1 MHNHHKREVMTI
13 TMNKTKTDIRTLNT
27 ESLQVRSLADGKKQI
42 SGYALTFNEPSKPMP
57 FIEYIKPEAL
67 DGVDLSQ
74 VLLLYGHEY
83 NNILARA
90 DSGTLTTVLDKKGL
104 FFRATLADTQ
114 LANDVYADIEAGNVK
129 GCSFGFQLP
138 DVGGDQWVTDEQGN
152 TIHIITQIASISEL
166 TVTALPAY
174 AETSVQIERDYQKF
188 IKNGETRMADQSK
201 ESDASQSTAKPTD
214 DLSALETLVKALS
227 AKVDGLTAPAE
238 PDKPE
243 TPAPASDD
251 AEQRDDDTPEI
262 QDDATDKTAEEPT
275 KPAKSDEP
283 APATEPAKPAEK
295 PAPSSSATPATAPQ
309 QQQTDDKKEGT
320 RSMPKDITPENQKE
334 KQEVRSFI
342 DYLESKGEKRDGVTT
357 VGNEAVIPTQI
368 LNLQE
373 QPNDPANL
381 AQYANRQSVK
391 APKGDLPIL
400 QKATARLVTKAEL
413 AENPDLASFG
423 IKEVDYSVET
433 LAGVLPVSYEL
444 ISDGAVNIPSIVS
457 NYVNEARALTEQEK
471 IGAVL
476 QKATAVT
483 ATTADDLKD
492 AYNHDLTYYN
502 RMIVASESAYAEIDK
517 LKDGNGRYLFQ
528 DSITSASGKTLFGA
542 PVVVVP
548 DTVLGK
554 AGESH
559 LFIGDVKAFVLEAYK
574 DEVTVK
580 WTDNDIWGDKAS
592 VYLRADFKV
601 ADDKAGKFITFTPAT
616 ATAPKA

>member
-1 MHNHHKREVMTI
+1 MDKQIN
-13 TMNKTKTDIRTLNT
+13 IRTLNSD
-27 ESLQVRSLADGKKQI
+27 SLQVRSLDDGAKQI

-57 FIEYIKPEAL
+57 FIEYIQPEAL

-90 DSGTLTTVLDKKGL
+90 DSGTLETALDKKGL
-104 FFRATLADTQ
+104 FFRATLTNTQ

-138 DVGGDQWVTDEQGN
+138 DVGGDQWVTDDAGN
-152 TIHIITQIASISEL
+152 TVHIITQIKAISEISL
-166 TVTALPAY
+166 TPLPAY
-174 AETSVQIERDYQKF
+174 TETSVQIERDYQKF
-188 IKNGETRMADQSK
+188 LKGEQKRMANQPEDTQQ
-201 ESDASQSTAKPTD
+201 APQAKPAQGTD
-214 DLSALETLVKALS
+214 TQALAELVKALS
-227 AKVDGLTAPAE
+227 EKVDSLTKPA
-238 PDKPE
+238 DSGSDAKQSD
-243 TPAPASDD
+243 APASDD

-309 QQQTDDKKEGT
+309 QQQPTDKKEGT
-320 RSMPKDITPENQKE
+320 RAMPKDITPENQKE
-334 KQEVRSFI
+334 KQEVRSFV
-342 DYLESKGEKRDGVTT
+342 DYLKSKGEKRDGVTT

-413 AENPDLASFG
+413 AQNPDLASFG

-592 VYLRADFKV
+592 VYLRADFQV
-601 ADDKAGKFITFTPAT
+601 ADEKAGKFITFTPAT
-616 ATAPKA
+616 TTTTPAK

>member
-1 MHNHHKREVMTI
+1 ME
-13 TMNKTKTDIRTLNT
+13 KTKDIRTLET
-27 ESLQVRSLADGKKQI
+27 KSLKVRSLDDGVKQI
-42 SGYALTFNEPSKPMP
+42 SGYALTVNEPSQPMP

-67 DGVDLSQ
+67 DGLDLSQ
-74 VLLLYGHEY
+74 VLLLYGHDY

-90 DSGTLTTVLDKKGL
+90 DSDTLTTKVDDKGL
-104 FFRATLADTQ
+104 YFEATLADTQ
-114 LANDVYADIEAGNVK
+114 LANDVYSDIEAGNVK

-152 TIHIITQIASISEL
+152 TVHIITQIASISEISL
-166 TVTALPAY
+166 TPLPAY
-174 AETSVQIERDYQKF
+174 TETSVQIERDYQKF
-188 IKNGETRMADQSK
+188 IKNGETRMANTPK
-201 ESDASQSTAKPTD
+201 ESDAPQSTAQPAD
-214 DLSALETLVKALS
+214 DLSNLETLVQALS
-227 AKVDGLTAPAE
+227 AKVDALTS
-238 PDKPE
+238 PDPD
-243 TPAPASDD
+243 SDD

-283 APATEPAKPAEK
+283 APATAPAKPAEK
-295 PAPSSSATPATAPQ
+295 PAPASSATTPATAPQ
-309 QQQTDDKKEGT
+309 QTQDDKKEGT

-373 QPNDPANL
+373 QPSDPANL
-381 AQYANRQSVK
+381 AQYVNRQSVT

-400 QKATARLVTKAEL
+400 QKATARLVTKSEL
-413 AENPDLASFG
+413 AQNPDLASFG
-423 IKEVDYSVET
+423 IKEVDYAVET

-444 ISDGAVNIPSIVS
+444 ISDGAIDIPSVVS

-483 ATTADDLKD
+483 AGSADDLKD

-502 RMIVASESAYAEIDK
+502 RTIVASESAYAEIDK
-517 LKDGNGRYLFQ
+517 LKDDNGRYLFQ
-528 DSITSASGKTLFGA
+528 DSITSASGKTLFGS

-548 DTVLGK
+548 DAVLGT
-554 AGESH
+554 AGQAH
-559 LFIGDVKAFVLEAYK
+559 LFIGDLKAFVLEAYK

-592 VYLRADFKV
+592 VYLRADFQV
-601 ADDKAGKFITFTPAT
+601 ADEKAGKFITFTQAT
-616 ATAPKA
+616 TTTTTGK

>member
-1 MHNHHKREVMTI
+1 MIHPLE
-13 TMNKTKTDIRTLNT
+13 KTKDIRTLET
-27 ESLQVRSLADGKKQI
+27 KSLKVRSLDDGVKQI
-42 SGYALTFNEPSKPMP
+42 SGYALTVNEPSQPMP

-67 DGVDLSQ
+67 DGLDLSQ
-74 VLLLYGHEY
+74 VLLLYGHDY

-90 DSGTLTTVLDKKGL
+90 DSDTLTTKVDDKGL
-104 FFRATLADTQ
+104 YFEATLADTQ
-114 LANDVYADIEAGNVK
+114 LANDVYSDIEAGNVK

-152 TIHIITQIASISEL
+152 TVHIITQIASISEISL
-166 TVTALPAY
+166 TPLPAY
-174 AETSVQIERDYQKF
+174 TETSVQIERDYQKF
-188 IKNGETRMADQSK
+188 IKNGETRMANTPK
-201 ESDASQSTAKPTD
+201 ESDAPQSTAQPAD
-214 DLSALETLVKALS
+214 DLSNLETLVQALS
-227 AKVDGLTAPAE
+227 AKVDALTS
-238 PDKPE
+238 PDPD
-243 TPAPASDD
+243 SDD

-283 APATEPAKPAEK
+283 APATAPAKPAEK
-295 PAPSSSATPATAPQ
+295 PAPASSATTPATAPQ
-309 QQQTDDKKEGT
+309 QTQDDKKEGT

-373 QPNDPANL
+373 QPSDPANL
-381 AQYANRQSVK
+381 AQYVNRQSVT

-400 QKATARLVTKAEL
+400 QKATARLVTKSEL
-413 AENPDLASFG
+413 AQNPDLASFG
-423 IKEVDYSVET
+423 IKEVDYAVET

-444 ISDGAVNIPSIVS
+444 ISDGAIDIPSVVS

-483 ATTADDLKD
+483 AGSADDLKD

-502 RMIVASESAYAEIDK
+502 RTIVASESAYAEIDK
-517 LKDGNGRYLFQ
+517 LKDDNGRYLFQ
-528 DSITSASGKTLFGA
+528 DSITSASGKTLFGS

-548 DTVLGK
+548 DAVLGT
-554 AGESH
+554 AGQAH
-559 LFIGDVKAFVLEAYK
+559 LFIGDLKAFVLEAYK

-592 VYLRADFKV
+592 VYLRADFQV
-601 ADDKAGKFITFTPAT
+601 ADEKAGKFITFTQAT
-616 ATAPKA
+616 TTTTTGK